1 MKTIR
6 IFSIALAAICLVSC
20 VDDKFEYNKGEELK
34 GTLSLS
40 SLDIEYSEE
49 MITTKADPAD
59 NSYMIYIY
67 DSADAK
73 VWEGSYGSVKGNG
86 DKIALLAGEYVMNVR
101 SSASEVPDAKFS
113 TPVYGASLP
122 FTITAG
128 ETTTLG
134 TVTCTLLQCAV
145 TVGYNDDF
153 LAMVTGDGNASVEV
167 SAGAPLD
174 YKLTYNNGKPNY
186 DRNVGYFAV
195 RSDESTMTVTFK
207 GSIENKTQ
215 KMTTTVTGV
224 KARSMHVI
232 TFMKKVDES
241 GSATIGVEIDG
252 LVADIELTT
261 EVPGQEDGDGNDP
274 NAPIGDGGIRL
285 QSTCAYDISSPVTV
299 PAEAGTF
306 NFTMNAI
313 VPNGVLKFTVDI
325 ASTNEDFMGSVATV
339 GGSHLD
345 LVNPSEAAMGIF
357 DIVPFPHGSE
367 LSGQTSIAFDLSNA
381 QTPLLAFP
389 GTHTFTMNV
398 TDKLGCRNS
407 IDIVLVV
414 VK

>member
-1 MKTIR
+1 MKTRR
-6 IFSIALAAICLVSC
+6 IFSIALAALCLVSC
-20 VDDKFEYNKGEELK
+20 VDDKFDYNKGEELK

-49 MITTKADPAD
+49 MITTKADQAD
-59 NSYMIYIY
+59 NNYMIYIY

-73 VWEGSYGSVKGNG
+73 VWEGNYGSVKDSG
-86 DKIALLAGEYVMNVR
+86 DKISLLAGEYTMSVR
-101 SSASEVPDAKFS
+101 SSTSEVPDAKFS
-113 TPVYGASLP
+113 APVYGASLP
-122 FTITAG
+122 FSITAG
-128 ETTTLG
+128 ETTTLE
-134 TVTCTLLQCAV
+134 TITCTLLQCAV

-153 LAMVTGDGNASVEV
+153 LAMVTGDGAATVEV
-167 SAGAPLD
+167 TAGAPLS
-174 YKLTYNNGKPNY
+174 YALTYNNGTPRY

-195 RSDESTMTVTFK
+195 KSDESTMTVTFK

-224 KARSMHVI
+224 KARSLHVI

-261 EVPGQEDGDGNDP
+261 EVPGNEVGDGNDP

-285 QSTCAYDISSPVTV
+285 ESTCEYDITAPVTV
-299 PAEAGTF
+299 PASGAF

-325 ASTNEDFMGSVATV
+325 ASTNENFMGSVATV

-345 LVNPSEAAMGIF
+345 LINPSKEAMGIF

-398 TDKLGCRNS
+398 TDKLGCKNS

-414 VK
+414 E